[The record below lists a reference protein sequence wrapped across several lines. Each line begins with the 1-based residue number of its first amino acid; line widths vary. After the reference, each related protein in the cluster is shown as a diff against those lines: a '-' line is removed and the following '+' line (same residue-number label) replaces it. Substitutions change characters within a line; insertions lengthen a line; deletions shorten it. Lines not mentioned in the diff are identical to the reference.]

1 MLHNRGTVSR
11 FELWR
16 VVSVAYND
24 IPDDLSVQCAGV
36 HMTNVFD
43 YIPAGCARAFPTY
56 VRRRT
61 ESPSQ
66 IEHHAFCENESHP
79 INLRQPH
86 EDTSMGTITLKRAS
100 QGNQQQWK
108 TKEYHGKQIHVC
120 TARRVNENGE
130 LPGHGQQWD
139 FKVRITE
146 SGAAPTAQ
154 ACASA
159 ESDPES
165 FYSTQSVTED
175 LGFVK
180 GRELVEGM

>member
-66 IEHHAFCENESHP
+66 IEHYAFCENESHP

-159 ESDPES
+159 ESDQKASIPPNPSQRTSGLSKAES
-165 FYSTQSVTED
+165 
-175 LGFVK
+175 
-180 GRELVEGM
+180 